1 MDATQIAEY
10 LYSCVEDTIVIIIP
24 YEIKLLQ
31 SFDGFKEVVV
41 EELGFEDNKIKLLR
55 TLLLQNEGRL
65 SDKERKVV

>member
-1 MDATQIAEY
+1 
-10 LYSCVEDTIVIIIP
+10 VEDTIVIIIP